1 MMTSEEI
8 IGTNDVAVTT
18 PYLMMRTLRSIIDN
32 VVVYTSHMSVQ
43 RQWWQWQWWL
53 RYYDCVILCSH
64 DTYITQYERMHSKAD
79 VIGIDEVD
87 PHYRQNDADE
97 DTDEEQQQYMHSQCN
112 LFKVKSR
119 NSFH

>member
-43 RQWWQWQWWL
+43 RSRWW
-53 RYYDCVILCSH
+53 
-64 DTYITQYERMHSKAD
+64 
-79 VIGIDEVD
+79 
-87 PHYRQNDADE
+87 
-97 DTDEEQQQYMHSQCN
+97 
-112 LFKVKSR
+112 
-119 NSFH
+119 